1 MTNMACVERSYG
13 KLVESVMFIK
23 RKKIIYVLLEIMN
36 LCFSINNF
44 NERTFDYNDTSTD
57 ETN

>member
-1 MTNMACVERSYG
+1 
-13 KLVESVMFIK
+13 MFIK